1 MPPLTQPDQLTRF
14 FTRLG
19 EHLARP
25 AALYLFGGSA
35 LLWLGS
41 PRTTVDVDIAL
52 AAPTADL
59 RQAVAE
65 AAAEMHLDV
74 EESAPA
80 DFMPLPAGYERRHQR
95 LGEFGPLTVWL
106 FDPYSVA
113 VMKIDRAFESDLE
126 DVRFLLTAGHISL
139 DRLAEMIEDVARRYD
154 EPVRLRRQ
162 FEDFRQTL

>member
-1 MPPLTQPDQLTRF
+1 MPSLSQPEQLTHF

-19 EHLARP
+19 ERYGRP
-25 AALYLFGGSA
+25 ATLYLFGGSA

-52 AAPTADL
+52 AAPNAEL
-59 RQAVAE
+59 RHAVTE
-65 AAAEMHLDV
+65 VAAELSLDV
-74 EESAPA
+74 EESVPA

-95 LGEFGPLTVWL
+95 LGDFGSLTVML

-126 DVRFLLTAGHISL
+126 DVRFLLAAGHITL
-139 DRLAEMIEDVARRYD
+139 DTLALLIEDVARRYD
-154 EPVRLRRQ
+154 EPIRLRRQ
-162 FEDFRQTL
+162 FEDFRRSL